1 MFHRAEE
8 ILDELKQNS
17 KVKFKETD
25 LFRVYQSIDLVSYC
39 QRFVPCR
46 WRSEHIYLSLILC
59 AKQSLQGN
67 LSDGSE
73 LAIQMPA
80 LMKLKRAI
88 YSPEYRAFVERVT
101 GLEAGTLTDEVRLQ

>member
-8 ILDELKQNS
+8 ILEELKQNS

-39 QRFVPCR
+39 QHFVPCR
-46 WRSEHIYLSLILC
+46 WRSEHIFHSLC